1 MCQQRNDCFS
11 RMDSFERLVFFDLV
25 KKLPTLVS
33 TMYNY
38 STRFKIFT
46 VMLLCIQ
53 DFLDSS
59 QCLLVSRSRYGCF
72 EKSLC
77 LHLQGPAV

>member
-1 MCQQRNDCFS
+1 MSSYWQVLLRSTLTDVQQGNDRFS
-11 RMDSFERLVFFDLV
+11 AIDSYVFFDLV
-25 KKLPTLVS
+25 KKLPTLVG

-46 VMLLCIQ
+46 VMLLWIQ

-59 QCLLVSRSRYGCF
+59 QCRLVSGSY
-72 EKSLC
+72 
-77 LHLQGPAV
+77 